1 MIHGIRRILLFLPLC
16 AALLLAAPAPS
27 HSGEIVVKPGKFDH
41 FVLFMPEVLVA
52 GEEVS
57 LKLEAVDAFNNLIST
72 FGETGREFQITAS
85 GSAVMKPA
93 SFKSSSFANGVMT
106 LTLSDRAAETFSISI
121 RESGSPL
128 PILSKE
134 ITILPGK
141 LASFSV
147 KEPRSVQAGE
157 PFDIRI
163 TARDAFGNTV
173 PDPIQGRNINL
184 IFKGDADPKIILPS
198 IPDFKGGATT
208 VTLVSQKSGTVGI
221 EVKDLISG
229 RTGAS
234 EKIEIVSGPVNSFRV
249 FSPKEVI
256 AGEPFDLSLVAVDR
270 FNNIVATYGSTGSG
284 VSITSSGKFKPFPST
299 IPAYEFIKGQAK
311 VDLRY
316 DIAEDIILTVTEM
329 GKSRKGAS
337 DIIQVVSPIPERYE
351 IATPDSVVAGQKF
364 KIKVTVYNQLGHVI
378 KNYNLVGP
386 DASLS
391 TTGTGTLIP
400 NRIPSS
406 EFVNGS
412 AVVEVQYNK
421 SEAFSI
427 VPAPAKP
434 APAAGAEEGREAAE
448 EGKKRS
454 DSPAAA
460 AKQGKKDKKTKTKEG
475 DKKGKEGKTK
485 EAKGKGRHSLEITNI
500 SLVESKKKSTLTIH
514 IPHLD
519 ESVKYS
525 VATEAVE
532 GKKWVIVKL
541 TPPASKVEKSL
552 KFDSSFIGNVMVE
565 EAGGDK
571 GTVLVRVELL
581 KPMRFHVA
589 KEKNSLALVLK
600 Q

>member
-1 MIHGIRRILLFLPLC
+1 MIQKIRRILLFLPLC
-16 AALLLAAPAPS
+16 AALLLAAPALS

-41 FVLFMPEVLVA
+41 FILFMPEILVA
-52 GEEVS
+52 GEEVP

-72 FGETGREFQITAS
+72 FGETGREFQITTS
-85 GSAVMKPA
+85 GSAVIKPT
-93 SFKSSSFANGVMT
+93 SFKSSSFVNGAMT
-106 LTLSDRAAETFSISI
+106 LTLSDRVAETFSISI

-141 LASFSV
+141 LTSFSV

-163 TARDAFGNTV
+163 IAKDAFGNTV
-173 PDPIQGRNINL
+173 PDAIQGRNINL
-184 IFKGDADPKIILPS
+184 IFKGDADPKIALPS

-208 VTLVSQKSGTVGI
+208 VTLVSQKSGTVAI

-229 RTGAS
+229 KTGTGD
-234 EKIEIVSGPVNSFRV
+234 KIEIVSGPVSSFRV

-256 AGEPFDLSLVAVDR
+256 AGEPFELSIVAVDR
-270 FNNIVATYGSTGSG
+270 FNNIAANYSAAGSG
-284 VSITSSGKFKPFPST
+284 VTIESSGKFKPFPST

-311 VDLRY
+311 VDMRY
-316 DIAEDIILTVTEM
+316 DIAEDITLTVTEI
-329 GKSRKGAS
+329 GKSQKGTS
-337 DIIQVVSPIPERYE
+337 DVLQVASPIPERYD
-351 IATPDSVVAGQKF
+351 ITTPDSVIAGQKF

-386 DASLS
+386 DVSLA

-400 NRIPSS
+400 NRIPAS

-427 VPAPAKP
+427 IPTPAKP
-434 APAAGAEEGREAAE
+434 GPAAGTEESPETAIAE
-448 EGKKRS
+448 KKQS
-454 DSPAAA
+454 PPPAAA
-460 AKQGKKDKKTKTKEG
+460 AKQGKKEKKAKAKEG
-475 DKKGKEGKTK
+475 DKRGKEV
-485 EAKGKGRHSLEITNI
+485 KGKGKRSLEITNI
-500 SLVESKKKSTLTIH
+500 SLVETKKKSTLTIH

-525 VATEAVE
+525 VSTEAVE
-532 GKKWVIVKL
+532 GKKWVVVKVK
-541 TPPASKVEKSL
+541 PPVSKVEKSL
-552 KFDSSFIGNVMVE
+552 KFDSSFIGDVVVE
-565 EAGGDK
+565 EDEGDR
-571 GTVLVRVELL
+571 GTVLVKVELL
-581 KPMRFHVA
+581 KPIRFHVT
-589 KEKNSLALVLK
+589 KEKSSLVVVLK

>member
-1 MIHGIRRILLFLPLC
+1 MIQRIRRILLFLPLC
-16 AALLLAAPAPS
+16 AALLLAAPTPS
-27 HSGEIVVKPGKFDH
+27 PSGEIVVKPGKFDH
-41 FVLFMPEVLVA
+41 FILFMPEVLVA
-52 GEEVS
+52 GEEVA
-57 LKLEAVDAFNNLIST
+57 LKLEAVDAFNNLISS
-72 FGETGREFQITAS
+72 FGETGREFQITTS

-106 LTLSDRAAETFSISI
+106 LTLSDRVAETFSIAI

-163 TARDAFGNTV
+163 VAKDAFGNTV
-173 PDPIQGRNINL
+173 PDAIQGRNINL
-184 IFKGDADPKIILPS
+184 IFKGDADPKIVLPS
-198 IPDFKGGATT
+198 IPDFKGGVTT
-208 VTLVSQKSGTVGI
+208 VTLTSQKSGTVGI

-234 EKIEIVSGPVNSFRV
+234 DKIEIVSGPVSSFRV

-270 FNNIVATYGSTGSG
+270 FNNIVTGYASAGSG
-284 VSITSSGKFKPFPST
+284 VTITSSGKFKPFPST

-311 VDLRY
+311 VDMRY
-316 DIAEDIILTVTEM
+316 DIAEDIALTVTEI
-329 GKSRKGAS
+329 GKSQKGTS
-337 DIIQVVSPIPERYE
+337 DIIQVVSPIPEKYE
-351 IATPDSVVAGQKF
+351 ITTPDSVVAGQKF
-364 KIKVTVYNQLGHVI
+364 KIKVTVYNQLGHLI

-386 DASLS
+386 DVSLS

-400 NRIPSS
+400 NRIPAS

-427 VPAPAKP
+427 VPSPAKP
-434 APAAGAEEGREAAE
+434 GSAAGAEEGRETAE
-448 EGKKRS
+448 AEKKQGA
-454 DSPAAA
+454 SPSAA
-460 AKQGKKDKKTKTKEG
+460 AKPGKKDKKAKAKES

-485 EAKGKGRHSLEITNI
+485 EAKGKGKLPLEITNI

-525 VATEAVE
+525 VSTEAAE
-532 GKKWVIVKL
+532 GKKWVVVKV

-552 KFDSSFIGNVMVE
+552 KFDSAFIGTVMVE
-565 EAGGDK
+565 GGEGDR
-571 GTVLVRVELL
+571 GTVLVKVELL
-581 KPMRFHVA
+581 KPIRFHVA
-589 KEKNSLALVLK
+589 KEKNSLVLVLK